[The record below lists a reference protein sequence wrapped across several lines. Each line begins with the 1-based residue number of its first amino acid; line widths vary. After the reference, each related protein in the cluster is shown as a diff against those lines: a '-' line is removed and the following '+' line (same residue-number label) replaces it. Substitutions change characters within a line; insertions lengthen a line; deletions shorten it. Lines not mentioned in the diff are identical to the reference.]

1 MMRAGGGV
9 ESGHDGAAPGTITWR
24 VLSHGAQDGARNM
37 ALDEAIARA
46 VEAGTVAPTV
56 RFYAW
61 NAPTVSL
68 GCLQAAREAV
78 EREACERLGVRIVRR
93 PTGGRAV
100 LHDDELTYSV
110 CVPLDR
116 SWAGLS
122 VGESFRRIGEGL
134 VAGLRRLGVT
144 ATLAK
149 AGAALAGPAQAGA
162 CFQTP
167 RMPAVLAAGKKL
179 VGSAQRRSG
188 GAILQH
194 GSLLLG
200 VDLGLHQA
208 VFPSWPREDPGKGVT
223 WLKALL
229 EKIPP
234 RFAIERALMDGWAA
248 ALNVRAVPGEL
259 TAVERHEAEQLAL
272 TRYGTPAW
280 TWRR

>member
-1 MMRAGGGV
+1 MQAACAHIPAG
-9 ESGHDGAAPGTITWR
+9 DGDPTEATTWR
-24 VLSHGAQDGARNM
+24 VLSDVAQDGPRNM

-46 VEAGTVAPTV
+46 VEAGRVAPTV

-61 NAPTVSL
+61 DKPTVSL
-68 GCLQAAREAV
+68 GCLQTARGAV
-78 EREACERLGVRIVRR
+78 EREACDARGVRIVRR

-116 SWAGLS
+116 SWARLS

-134 VAGLRRLGVT
+134 VVGLRRLGIA
-144 ATLAK
+144 ATLGNTGGTVAPSE
-149 AGAALAGPAQAGA
+149 AAGA

-179 VGSAQRRSG
+179 VGSAQRRLG
-188 GAILQH
+188 GVILQH

-200 VDLGLHQA
+200 VDLAMHQA
-208 VFPSWPREDPGKGVT
+208 VFPGWPRDDPGRGVT

-229 EKIPP
+229 REVPA
-234 RFAIERALMDGWAA
+234 RSDIERALIEGWAA
-248 ALNVRAVPGEL
+248 VLNIRGVPG
-259 TAVERHEAEQLAL
+259 AL
-272 TRYGTPAW
+272 TTAERCDAARLAMIRYGTPAW